1 MSGFLQGAYYALFL
15 DRPVTLRMPARRLDT
30 APGQKQEWLERARP
44 ALDAYFERLARAP
57 DLPLARFG
65 DGEHEEIA
73 GAISDDL
80 QPVGAGDE
88 EPSTDEVHFRTH
100 HQGGPVLVRLRGS
113 DLLPGH
119 ESLELCLLVTGRVGR
134 SRVEPILRE
143 VASLVAAAQ
152 HLPPPAPPPPPRR
165 SLWERLLRWVRRPE
179 APRG

>member
-1 MSGFLQGAYYALFL
+1 MSAFVQGGYYTLFL
-15 DRPVTLRMPARRLDT
+15 GGPVTLRMPPRQVEA
-30 APGQKQEWLERARP
+30 ASGQDQEWLDRARP
-44 ALDAYFERLARAP
+44 ALDAYFEKLAREP

-80 QPVGAGDE
+80 QPVGGR
-88 EPSTDEVHFRTH
+88 EPSTDELHFRTH

-119 ESLELCLLVTGRVGR
+119 ESLELCLLVTSRVRR

-143 VASLVAAAQ
+143 VAILVAAAQ
-152 HLPPPAPPPPPRR
+152 DVPPPAPAPPPRR
-165 SLWERLLRWVRRPE
+165 SLWERLFGWLRTPE
-179 APRG
+179 GPRG